1 MTIKSYR
8 CGSTLYV
15 TIPRLGLSVDEAI
28 NKLVKAAIA
37 GGGKPREE
45 VLDGGILGETEGPTL
60 YVMKADLTPRCRCG
74 STVNV
79 NENGCCGECQLKE
92 AKAA

>member
-1 MTIKSYR
+1 MITTYR

-15 TIPRLGLSVDEAI
+15 TVPREGLSVDKAI
-28 NKLVKAAIA
+28 AKLVNAALA
-37 GGGKPREE
+37 EGGKPHDEI
-45 VLDGGILGETEGPTL
+45 LDAGILGETDGPTL
-60 YVMKADLTPRCRCG
+60 YAMKADLVARCRCG

-79 NENGCCGECQLKE
+79 NTNGCCGECQLKE